1 MDFKLKYFEEAY
13 TTENWMIRIYRVKD
27 RGNRDDIEFSDADQ
41 KEISFQSLSGL
52 TDNFAANTL
61 VKSNYLHKNTI

>member
-27 RGNRDDIEFSDADQ
+27 RGNRDDIEFSDVDQ

-52 TDNFAANTL
+52 TDNFAANTY
-61 VKSNYLHKNTI
+61 VKSNYLHKNII